1 MNKKKALSLS
11 LVVIML
17 AILSLS
23 SLAWFSD
30 SDEVTNKF
38 HIATSDD
45 PADPDDIFSV
55 DVWEKVDLDG
65 DGKVDDV
72 KPGEDADGGSAEFRN
87 ILPGSKLTKEPVVE
101 NTGAYAQFI
110 RVTVTLS
117 DAEAWLEI
125 LGEGYKL
132 DTIFLG
138 HDETVW
144 TRDEIVKDGDNLVYV
159 YYLNEELAPATS
171 ETLFTHVVIPTSLT
185 QAQMAKLD
193 GGFELKVKAD
203 AIQTENLGDGVD
215 TAKEA
220 FEAVKWGITDNGPTV

>member
-55 DVWEKVDLDG
+55 DVWEKVDIDG

-132 DTIFLG
+132 DTIFL
-138 HDETVW
+138 HMT
-144 TRDEIVKDGDNLVYV
+144 
-159 YYLNEELAPATS
+159 
-171 ETLFTHVVIPTSLT
+171 
-185 QAQMAKLD
+185 
-193 GGFELKVKAD
+193 
-203 AIQTENLGDGVD
+203 DGVVAYD
-215 TAKEA
+215 RSGAVIHCNSAASEMLLRPVEKCSYDEL
-220 FEAVKWGITDNGPTV
+220 FEEIYPFRLVLAMRRPNFAEGQLLLPD